1 MLPFARASGS
11 NAICQELYGTDLW
24 TLLGLMERGEPKVKD
39 DSKAKLEKLQ
49 ALYGDKAEVLEE
61 NFSRL
66 KDAINNEPEI
76 TKT

>member
-1 MLPFARASGS
+1 
-11 NAICQELYGTDLW
+11 
-24 TLLGLMERGEPKVKD
+24 MERGEPKVKD

-49 ALYGDKAEVLEE
+49 AIYGDKAEVLEE